1 MTVTEKEKAYDGGK
15 GEYISV
21 TAVPVPSEK
30 DGKYGGPSGG
40 EPPIPADHSR
50 YYCEKCHSVSQW
62 CERERWAGL

>member
-30 DGKYGGPSGG
+30 DGKDGG
-40 EPPIPADHSR
+40 PPIPADHSR

-62 CERERWAGL
+62 CERERRAGLKKG

>member
-30 DGKYGGPSGG
+30 DGKDGG
-40 EPPIPADHSR
+40 PPIPADHSR
-50 YYCEKCHSVSQW
+50 YYCEECHSVSQS
-62 CERERWAGL
+62 